1 MATFTF
7 PTDQTRLVLILGLD
21 RDQLKT
27 DSTLN
32 YLMDEAE
39 RQDTAWG
46 IDTVTL
52 ILAAMTAIEGFR
64 TSLGALTREVSDI
77 TVVGEYSAKYTST
90 NADNYERLIAEQLA
104 IIARFLDPDQQFLGV
119 GSARVYAS

>member
-1 MATFTF
+1 MALFTF
-7 PTDQTRLVLILGLD
+7 PTDQTRLVIILGLD

-39 RQDTAWG
+39 RQDAAFG
-46 IDTVTL
+46 IDTVSL
-52 ILAAMTAIEGFR
+52 ILAAMTAVEGHR
-64 TSLGALTREVSDI
+64 TSLGAVTREVSDV
-77 TVVGEYSAKYTST
+77 TVVGEYSATYTST
-90 NADNYERLIAEQLA
+90 NANNYERLIAEQLA
-104 IIARFLDPDQQFLGV
+104 IINRFLDPFNQMLGV

>member
-1 MATFTF
+1 MALFTF
-7 PTDQTRLVLILGLD
+7 PTDQTRLVIILGLD

-39 RQDTAWG
+39 RQDAAFG
-46 IDTVTL
+46 IDTVSL
-52 ILAAMTAIEGFR
+52 ILAAMTAVEGFR
-64 TSLGALTREVSDI
+64 TSLGTLTREVSDV
-77 TVVGEYSAKYTST
+77 TVVGEYSATYTST
-90 NADNYERLIAEQLA
+90 NANNYERLIAEQLA
-104 IIARFLDPDQQFLGV
+104 IINRFLDPFNQMLGV

>member
-1 MATFTF
+1 MALFTF
-7 PTDQTRLVLILGLD
+7 PTDQTRLVIILGLD

-39 RQDTAWG
+39 RQDAAFG
-46 IDTVTL
+46 IDTVSL
-52 ILAAMTAIEGFR
+52 ILAAMTAVEGHR
-64 TSLGALTREVSDI
+64 TSLGAVTREVSDV
-77 TVVGEYSAKYTST
+77 TVVGEYSATYTST
-90 NADNYERLIAEQLA
+90 NANNYERLIAEQLA
-104 IIARFLDPDQQFLGV
+104 IIARFLDPFSQFLGV